1 MAPSASVKVEKGIV
15 VRNRTDETSDTGD
28 THGYRYYESPNIL
41 GQLYRAV
48 DEEAFFEDLQEDGE
62 GSIFSRD
69 SNENVLQDL
78 WAELLYAEVTKLD
91 WRSFVDEAEEIKESY
106 ESDLVD
112 SMFQYSTHRAHH
124 LTEKEVFL
132 GKIINSKSGAA
143 TKRQRE
149 LSLVMK
155 ERFNREVRETIAWI
169 REGGEALERS
179 LACLYVAQ
187 RGEKSPRQ
195 GRLNIELHSFG
206 WVAAAVCLEEVEK
219 YERADEQD

>member
-15 VRNRTDETSDTGD
+15 VRNRTDETSNTGD
-28 THGYRYYESPNIL
+28 TYGYRYYESQKIL
-41 GQLYRAV
+41 GKLYRAI
-48 DEEAFFEDLQEDGE
+48 DEEAFFEDLQEDGD
-62 GSIFSRD
+62 GSIFSREN
-69 SNENVLQDL
+69 NENILQDL
-78 WAELLYAEVTKLD
+78 WGELLYSDATKLD
-91 WRSFVDEAEEIKESY
+91 WGSFVEEAEEIKESY

-112 SMFQYSTHRAHH
+112 SMFQYSTHRSNH

-149 LSLVMK
+149 TSLVMK
-155 ERFNREVRETIAWI
+155 ERFNREVRETVAWI

-187 RGEKSPRQ
+187 REQKGPRR

-219 YERADEQD
+219 YEGADEQY